1 MAVACG
7 RQPETLAVASAT
19 AMTEAGPDRSLATL
33 IGPVPGESA
42 SARPPAPNPFGTDAV
57 ATAAGRRL
65 FTAFNC
71 AGCHGDHAGGGMG
84 PSLRDESWIY
94 GGSEANV
101 AASIAEG
108 RAHGMP
114 AWGPKL
120 TTEQVWKLTTYV
132 KSLRTSREPD
142 SPAGS

>member
-1 MAVACG
+1 
-7 RQPETLAVASAT
+7 
-19 AMTEAGPDRSLATL
+19 
-33 IGPVPGESA
+33 
-42 SARPPAPNPFGTDAV
+42 
-57 ATAAGRRL
+57 
-65 FTAFNC
+65 
-71 AGCHGDHAGGGMG
+71 MG

-94 GGSEANV
+94 GGSDANV

-120 TTEQVWKLTTYV
+120 TTQQVWKLTTYV

-142 SPAGS
+142 SPAGN